1 MAEQLTFFGD
11 NPEYDA
17 FVAKFEPKKTTD
29 DCYTPPMVYEAV
41 RDWACA
47 EYGLDPARIVRP
59 FYPGGDYERFD
70 YGDGAVVLDNPPFSI
85 LVQIIRFYQKQN
97 IPFFLFGPTLT
108 AFSSQMAVDVCHLIC
123 DAKITYEN
131 GAVVNTSFVT
141 NLEPGVVVRSAP
153 GLYQAVTRADARNLA
168 QTQAPTLPKY
178 AYPDQVLTAAGMRH
192 LGRFGVEFQARR
204 EDCAFIR
211 ALDMQRAHGK
221 TIFGGG
227 LPLSDKAA
235 AARATADR
243 AAAERKN
250 RIVWELSEREWAIVK
265 NLGRKEGAEDG
276 ECGAEPGL

>member
-85 LVQIIRFYQKQN
+85 LAQIIRFYQRQA

-108 AFSSQMAVDVCHLIC
+108 AFGGKDLLEVCHLIC
-123 DAKITYEN
+123 DTKITYEN

-141 NLEPGVVVRSAP
+141 NLEPGVVARSAP
-153 GLYQAVTRADARNLA
+153 GLYQAVTRADARN
-168 QTQAPTLPKY
+168 
-178 AYPDQVLTAAGMRH
+178 R
-192 LGRFGVEFQARR
+192 
-204 EDCAFIR
+204 
-211 ALDMQRAHGK
+211 
-221 TIFGGG
+221 
-227 LPLSDKAA
+227 AA
-235 AARATADR
+235 ANR
-243 AAAERKN
+243 AAAEREN

-265 NLGRKEGAEDG
+265 NLGQKEGSDDG
-276 ECGAEPGL
+276 ERGTEPGL